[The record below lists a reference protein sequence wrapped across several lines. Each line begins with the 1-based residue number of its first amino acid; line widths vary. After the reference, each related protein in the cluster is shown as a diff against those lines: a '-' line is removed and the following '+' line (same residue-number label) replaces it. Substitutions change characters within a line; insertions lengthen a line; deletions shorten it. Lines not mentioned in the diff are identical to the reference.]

1 MKPKYK
7 VCIAEDHAIVR
18 EGLRMLLESDAEIE
32 VVCEAA
38 DGIELIQQA
47 KTYALD
53 LILLDIS
60 MPRLNG
66 LESMREIK
74 KRHPALKFLILTMH
88 NAEEYVLSALLG
100 GANG

>member
-1 MKPKYK
+1 MKPKYRI
-7 VCIAEDHAIVR
+7 CIAEDHAIVR
-18 EGLRMLLESDAEIE
+18 EGLRMLVESDEKIE

-38 DGIELIQQA
+38 DGLELIQCA
-47 KTYALD
+47 RSHPLD

-60 MPRLNG
+60 MPKLNG
-66 LESMREIK
+66 LESMQEIK
-74 KRHPALKFLILTMH
+74 KRHPALKFLMLTSH